1 MDNSDINK
9 KYEML
14 LYRRKNRNYEQS
26 NETWKPLINPN
37 DNMNIKKNSNSE
49 IKKKYEDLLTER
61 QNEIEINNNKLI
73 NIDSLIN
80 SIKNY

>member
-37 DNMNIKKNSNSE
+37 DNMNIKKYSGSE